1 MSIQPEEML
10 PEEKLGDF
18 IARVRAAR
26 GMTIEQLSDEIKLG
40 VSYVKAI
47 EASDWRVFPV
57 AAYVR
62 GYLRSIGHKLN
73 MDVDQMLRAYS
84 AECGGPSKPSF
95 ETRSSEKI
103 KLSPLK
109 EDEIKKK
116 SYAVPVVIVIL
127 VLAFLVAS
135 HFLDLESIATKQ
147 AQDSQPAEKAPV
159 AQEES
164 VGTQEIPDGAEAVPV
179 DSMAV
184 DSTAAKDSSAK
195 DSSAK
200 KADATVSQAVV
211 DEAVKKSDLPAS
223 ATIFISSDS
232 KKDEKAAEKETPKT
246 NKTNFVL
253 IGSGEAL
260 SWVGL
265 KRRED
270 ANEFL
275 KEANISRAGVRM
287 VYNTSDTLC
296 VTIGDPTAIA
306 KMLLNGVETP
316 LPEMKFG
323 RVTRF
328 RVYGGRIVK

>member
-1 MSIQPEEML
+1 MSIQAEEMQ
-10 PEEKLGDF
+10 PQEKLGDF
-18 IARVRAAR
+18 IARVRTAR

-47 EASDWRVFPV
+47 EAGDWKVFPV

-73 MDVDQMLRAYS
+73 MNVEQMLDAYN
-84 AECGGPSKPSF
+84 AECGGSRRPVF
-95 ETRSSEKI
+95 DAGSSDKI

-109 EDEIKKK
+109 EGEIKKK
-116 SYAVPVVIVIL
+116 SYAVPVVLVLL

-135 HFLDLESIATKQ
+135 HFLDLESIALNQ
-147 AQDSQPAEKAPV
+147 SGEAQPVEKKPV
-159 AQEES
+159 VVEET
-164 VGTQEIPDGAEAVPV
+164 VATQEIPDGAEAVPV
-179 DSMAV
+179 DSLAAV
-184 DSTAAKDSSAK
+184 DSTAKDSAAK
-195 DSSAK
+195 PSEAN
-200 KADATVSQAVV
+200 ATVSQAVV

-232 KKDEKAAEKETPKT
+232 KKEEQPADNEAPKT

-253 IGSGEAL
+253 IGSGESL

-270 ANEFL
+270 SNAFL

-287 VYNTSDTLC
+287 VYNTNDTLC

-328 RVYGGRIVK
+328 RVYGGKIVK

>member
-84 AECGGPSKPSF
+84 AECGGPSKPFF

-200 KADATVSQAVV
+200 KADAMVSQAVV

-232 KKDEKAAEKETPKT
+232 KKDEKAAEKEAPKT

-306 KMLLNGVETP
+306 KMLLNGVQTP